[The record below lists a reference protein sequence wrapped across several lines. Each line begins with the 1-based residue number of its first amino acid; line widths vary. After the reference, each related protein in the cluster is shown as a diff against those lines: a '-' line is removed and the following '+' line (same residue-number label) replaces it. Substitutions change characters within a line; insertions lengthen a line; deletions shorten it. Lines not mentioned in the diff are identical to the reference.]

1 MKTFSALGNI
11 PSRSSARWGRMATA
25 AMMGTTRRNNTISP
39 WKGSGTGL
47 RTTTSN
53 HTQHAWLKHHMA
65 IPVAMRLQNRRV
77 CPRLSKAFLA
87 ERMKAAVIASSGIRS
102 PIATRKKGLGNT
114 TGASAKASS
123 RPTPQRSA
131 EIWSRDTAFHHMT
144 FAIRCLDHGLVTG
157 CHYGNVRLVW
167 AATARI
173 RVMAFPANRLR
184 RLRRTETLR
193 ALVRETR
200 LTPESLVYPLF
211 VCPGTGIRREVRSM
225 PGVFNLSVDEA
236 VKEVRETRALGVLS
250 IILFGLPEKKD
261 EVATGAWAEDG
272 IVQRAARAI
281 KSEVRDVVV
290 MGDVCLCEYMSHGH
304 CGILKAGPQS
314 LGAAAAAPPAAA
326 EYEIV
331 NDASLEL
338 LARTSVSLARSGVD
352 IIAPSDMMDGR
363 VGAIRGA
370 LDQAG
375 FANTPILSY
384 AAKFSSGFYGPFREA
399 ADSAPQF
406 GDRRSYQMDPANIR
420 EAMRE
425 IELDIEEGADMIMVK
440 PAMPYLDVIAAARD
454 RFDLPLAAYQVS
466 GEYAMIEAAAR
477 NQWIDRERVMME
489 SLLCIR
495 RAGASMILTYYAKE
509 AAKLLA

>member
-1 MKTFSALGNI
+1 
-11 PSRSSARWGRMATA
+11 
-25 AMMGTTRRNNTISP
+25 
-39 WKGSGTGL
+39 
-47 RTTTSN
+47 
-53 HTQHAWLKHHMA
+53 
-65 IPVAMRLQNRRV
+65 
-77 CPRLSKAFLA
+77 
-87 ERMKAAVIASSGIRS
+87 
-102 PIATRKKGLGNT
+102 
-114 TGASAKASS
+114 
-123 RPTPQRSA
+123 
-131 EIWSRDTAFHHMT
+131 
-144 FAIRCLDHGLVTG
+144 
-157 CHYGNVRLVW
+157 
-167 AATARI
+167 
-173 RVMAFPANRLR
+173 MAFPANRLR

-211 VCPGTGIRREVRSM
+211 ICPGTGIRKEVRSM

-236 VKEVRETRALGVLS
+236 VNEVRATRALGVLS

-281 KSEVRDVVV
+281 KSEVRDIVV

-304 CGILKAGPQS
+304 CGIVRVNGKAGPQS
-314 LGAAAAAPPAAA
+314 LGAAAAAPPATA

-352 IIAPSDMMDGR
+352 VIAPSDMMDGR
-363 VGAIRGA
+363 VGAIRRA
-370 LDQAG
+370 LDLAG
-375 FANTPILSY
+375 FENTPILSY

-406 GDRRSYQMDPANIR
+406 GDRRSYQMDPANMR

-495 RAGASMILTYYAKE
+495 RAGASIILTYYAKE
-509 AAKLLA
+509 AARLLA

>member
-1 MKTFSALGNI
+1 
-11 PSRSSARWGRMATA
+11 GR
-25 AMMGTTRRNNTISP
+25 
-39 WKGSGTGL
+39 
-47 RTTTSN
+47 
-53 HTQHAWLKHHMA
+53 HAQK
-65 IPVAMRLQNRRV
+65 
-77 CPRLSKAFLA
+77 S
-87 ERMKAAVIASSGIRS
+87 
-102 PIATRKKGLGNT
+102 
-114 TGASAKASS
+114 
-123 RPTPQRSA
+123 
-131 EIWSRDTAFHHMT
+131 
-144 FAIRCLDHGLVTG
+144 RCL
-157 CHYGNVRLVW
+157 
-167 AATARI
+167 
-173 RVMAFPANRLR
+173 MAFPVTRLR
-184 RLRRTETLR
+184 RLRRPDQLR
-193 ALVRETR
+193 NLVRETR
-200 LTPESLVYPLF
+200 LSPEAFVYPLF
-211 VCPGTGIRREVRSM
+211 VCPGEGVRKEIRSM

-236 VKEVRETRALGVLS
+236 VKEARETYSLGVPAV
-250 IILFGLPEKKD
+250 ILVGLPEKKD

-281 KSEVRDVVV
+281 KSQVPDLLI

-304 CGILKAGPQS
+304 CGIVKVEPQS
-314 LGAAAAAPPAAA
+314 LGAAAAAPPATT

-363 VGAIRGA
+363 VAAIRGA

-375 FANTPILSY
+375 FENTPILSY

-425 IELDIEEGADMIMVK
+425 IELDIEEGADMFMVK

-466 GEYAMIEAAAR
+466 GEFAMIEAAAR
-477 NQWIDRERVMME
+477 NGWIERDRVMME
-489 SLLCIR
+489 SLVSIR
-495 RAGASMILTYYAKE
+495 RAGASIILTYYAKD
-509 AAKLLA
+509 AARLLG